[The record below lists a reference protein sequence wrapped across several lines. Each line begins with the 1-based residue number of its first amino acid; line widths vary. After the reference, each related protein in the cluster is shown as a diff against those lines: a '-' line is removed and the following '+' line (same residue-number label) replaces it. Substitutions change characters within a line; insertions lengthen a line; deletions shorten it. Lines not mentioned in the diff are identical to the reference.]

1 MLFVWSILI
10 RAIGLEYLDTRYLFG
25 LSWLVDSNFI
35 GSREKD
41 ESWNTAVG
49 SSVMVCNWPMLTSG
63 YRKRDCVPL
72 LDNINDHDHN
82 HVINVLK
89 LETESCAKPSTVSN
103 SNLPDVLEFS
113 HPPPPFQ
120 YLNTSRS
127 LDFIKGEIVISHTTT
142 ASINRV
148 YRDEKLLGFVNQRT
162 HHSRSSLSWR
172 RCIYKSLLLGQPHV
186 KSNNRNHEPNVNHW
200 SKVSG

>member
-1 MLFVWSILI
+1 
-10 RAIGLEYLDTRYLFG
+10 
-25 LSWLVDSNFI
+25 
-35 GSREKD
+35 
-41 ESWNTAVG
+41 
-49 SSVMVCNWPMLTSG
+49 MVCNWPMLTSS

-89 LETESCAKPSTVSN
+89 LETESCAKPSTGSN

-113 HPPPPFQ
+113 HPPPPPLPILKYITFTRFHQ
-120 YLNTSRS
+120 ISYHQT
-127 LDFIKGEIVISHTTT
+127 KGEIVISHTNT

-186 KSNNRNHEPNVNHW
+186 KSNNRNHEPNANH
-200 SKVSG
+200 

>member
-1 MLFVWSILI
+1 
-10 RAIGLEYLDTRYLFG
+10 
-25 LSWLVDSNFI
+25 
-35 GSREKD
+35 
-41 ESWNTAVG
+41 
-49 SSVMVCNWPMLTSG
+49 MVCNWPMLTSG

-113 HPPPPFQ
+113 HLPPPPFQ

-127 LDFIKGEIVISHTTT
+127 LDFIK
-142 ASINRV
+142 
-148 YRDEKLLGFVNQRT
+148 
-162 HHSRSSLSWR
+162 
-172 RCIYKSLLLGQPHV
+172 
-186 KSNNRNHEPNVNHW
+186 
-200 SKVSG
+200 